1 MAEEEKKKR
10 PVFTRTVDE
19 NGKVFI
25 DCHLLPHQLKAKNSE
40 KQISGIV
47 GGRGCGKSIF
57 LSVMALREIIEGGKV
72 ILFAQDFGALMK
84 TMFRDIIERFRE
96 CELTPKVNYQQKT
109 IMFGKGEL
117 YGYSYENIES
127 VRGLSE
133 CSMLILDE
141 FAKAPIDILAVAS
154 PCLRGS
160 KRKKRIIFGTT
171 PRKGSIWNK
180 WFRDNSVDKD
190 VFTATMYDNTELDE
204 DDYKLQENA
213 IKDEN
218 AFKQEILGSILDDDV
233 EFGIIKT
240 SDYPMFRK
248 QPFGVRKLGIDCAGS
263 GGDYNVFVVSD
274 DTSVLEIVREQ
285 VADTYKM
292 YNIAA
297 DLIHKYDI
305 RRVNIDTTG
314 GFGNG
319 IMDMLKHNKTGLLVN
334 GVNFGQKSNN
344 DIYLNA
350 RAEMYFNLAEKIRN
364 GFYIEDDKV
373 KEELQYTT
381 YQINGS
387 GKTLL
392 VPKTTIKEVIG
403 RSPDTADA
411 LALSLYDSETELTPE
426 ESLNIAMSF
435 VSI

>member
-1 MAEEEKKKR
+1 MSKK

-19 NGKVFI
+19 NGKIFI
-25 DCHLLPHQLKAKNSE
+25 DCHLLPHQRDARKST

-57 LSVMALREIIEGGKV
+57 LSVMAVEEMVHGGKV

-84 TMFRDIIERFRE
+84 TMFKEILERFRE
-96 CELTPKVNYQQKT
+96 CGLNPQTNLQNKT
-109 IMFGKGEL
+109 IKIGNGEL
-117 YGYSYENIES
+117 FGYSYENIES
-127 VRGLSE
+127 VRGLSN

-141 FAKAPIDILAVAS
+141 FAVAPINILETAS

-160 KRKKRIIFGTT
+160 VRPKRIIFGTT

-180 WFRDNSVDKD
+180 WFRDTTVDKD

-204 DDYKLQENA
+204 EDYKIQEKA

-218 AFKQEILGSILDDDV
+218 AFKQEILGTILDDDV
-233 EFGIIKT
+233 EFGIIKQI
-240 SDYPMFRK
+240 DYPTIKK
-248 QPFGVRKLGIDCAGS
+248 QPFGIHTMGIDCAGS
-263 GGDYNVFVVSD
+263 GGDYNVFVVADNS
-274 DTSVLEIVREQ
+274 SILEIVREQ
-285 VADTYKM
+285 VADTYKL
-292 YNIAA
+292 YNIANN
-297 DLIHKYDI
+297 LIQKYDV
-305 RRVNIDTTG
+305 RRVNVDATG

-319 IMDMLKHNKTGLLVN
+319 IVDMLHHNKSGLIVN
-334 GVNFGQKSNN
+334 PINFGQKPKE
-344 DIYLNA
+344 DVYVNA
-350 RAEMYFNLAEKIRN
+350 RAEMYFNLANKIRE

-392 VPKTTIKEVIG
+392 VPKDNIRELIG
-403 RSPDTADA
+403 RSPDTSDA
-411 LALSLYDSETELTPE
+411 LALALYDMGTMSPQ
-426 ESLNIAMSF
+426 ESLDIAFNFSSF
-435 VSI
+435 QI

>member
-1 MAEEEKKKR
+1 MSKK

-19 NGKVFI
+19 NGKIFI
-25 DCHLLPHQLKAKNSE
+25 DCHLLPHQRDARKST

-57 LSVMALREIIEGGKV
+57 LSVMAVEEMVHGGKV

-84 TMFRDIIERFRE
+84 TMFKEILERFRE
-96 CELTPKVNYQQKT
+96 CGLTPQTNLQART
-109 IMFGKGEL
+109 IKIGKGEL

-127 VRGLSE
+127 VRGLSN

-141 FAKAPIDILAVAS
+141 FAVAPINILETAS

-160 KRKKRIIFGTT
+160 VRPKRIIFGTT

-180 WFRDNSVDKD
+180 WFRDTSIDKD

-204 DDYKLQENA
+204 EDYKLQEKA

-218 AFKQEILGSILDDDV
+218 AFKQEILGTILDDDV
-233 EFGIIKT
+233 EFGIIKQI
-240 SDYPMFRK
+240 DYPTFKK
-248 QPFGVRKLGIDCAGS
+248 QPFGIHTMGIDCAGS
-263 GGDYNVFVVSD
+263 GGDYNVFVVADNS
-274 DTSVLEIVREQ
+274 SILEIVREQ
-285 VADTYKM
+285 VADTYKL
-292 YNIAA
+292 YNIANN
-297 DLIHKYDI
+297 LIQKYDI
-305 RRVNIDTTG
+305 RRVNVDATG

-319 IMDMLKHNKTGLLVN
+319 LVDMLQHNKAGLIVN
-334 GVNFGQKSNN
+334 PINFGQKPKE
-344 DIYLNA
+344 DIYVNA
-350 RAEMYFNLAEKIRN
+350 RAEMYFNLANKIRE

-392 VPKTTIKEVIG
+392 VPKDNIRELIG
-403 RSPDTADA
+403 RSPDTSDA
-411 LALSLYDSETELTPE
+411 LALALYDMETMSPQ
-426 ESLNIAMSF
+426 ESLNIAF
-435 VSI
+435 NFTSIQI

>member
-1 MAEEEKKKR
+1 MSKK

-19 NGKVFI
+19 NGKIFI
-25 DCHLLPHQLKAKNSE
+25 DCHLLPHQRDARKST

-57 LSVMALREIIEGGKV
+57 LSVMAVEEMVHGGKV

-84 TMFRDIIERFRE
+84 TMFKEILERFRE
-96 CELTPKVNYQQKT
+96 CGLTPQTNLQNKT
-109 IMFGKGEL
+109 IKIGNGEL
-117 YGYSYENIES
+117 FGYSYENIES
-127 VRGLSE
+127 VRGLSN

-141 FAKAPIDILAVAS
+141 FAVAPINILETAS

-160 KRKKRIIFGTT
+160 VRPKRIIFGTT

-180 WFRDNSVDKD
+180 WFRDTTVDKD

-204 DDYKLQENA
+204 EDYRIQEKA

-218 AFKQEILGSILDDDV
+218 AFKQEILGTILDDDV
-233 EFGIIKT
+233 EFGIIKQI
-240 SDYPMFRK
+240 DYPTIKK
-248 QPFGVRKLGIDCAGS
+248 QPFGIHTMGIDCAGS
-263 GGDYNVFVVSD
+263 GGDYNVFVVADNS
-274 DTSVLEIVREQ
+274 SILEIVREQ
-285 VADTYKM
+285 VADTYKL
-292 YNIAA
+292 YNIANN
-297 DLIHKYDI
+297 LIQKYDI
-305 RRVNIDTTG
+305 RRVNVDATG

-319 IMDMLKHNKTGLLVN
+319 IVDMLHHNKSGLIVN
-334 GVNFGQKSNN
+334 PINFGQKPKE
-344 DIYLNA
+344 DIYVNA
-350 RAEMYFNLAEKIRN
+350 RAEMYFNLANKIRE

-392 VPKTTIKEVIG
+392 VPKDNIRELIG
-403 RSPDTADA
+403 RSPDTSDA
-411 LALSLYDSETELTPE
+411 LALALYDMGTMSPQ
-426 ESLNIAMSF
+426 ESLDIAFNFSSF
-435 VSI
+435 QI

>member
-1 MAEEEKKKR
+1 MKEKR

-19 NGKVFI
+19 NGKIFI
-25 DCHLLPHQLKAKNSE
+25 DCHLLPHQRDARKST

-57 LSVMALREIIEGGKV
+57 LSVMAVEEIVHGGKV

-84 TMFRDIIERFRE
+84 TMFKEILERFRE
-96 CELTPKVNYQQKT
+96 CGLTPQTNLQART
-109 IMFGKGEL
+109 IKIGKGEL

-127 VRGLSE
+127 VRGLSN

-141 FAKAPIDILAVAS
+141 FAVAPINILETAS

-160 KRKKRIIFGTT
+160 ERPKRIIFGTT

-180 WFRDNSVDKD
+180 WFRDTSIDKD
-190 VFTATMYDNTELDE
+190 VFTATMYDNTELDDE
-204 DDYKLQENA
+204 DYKLQEKA

-218 AFKQEILGSILDDDV
+218 AFKQEILGTILDDDV
-233 EFGIIKT
+233 EFGIIKQI
-240 SDYPMFRK
+240 DYPTFKK
-248 QPFGVRKLGIDCAGS
+248 QPFGIHTMGIDCAGS
-263 GGDYNVFVVSD
+263 GGDYNVFVVADNS
-274 DTSVLEIVREQ
+274 SILEIVREQ
-285 VADTYKM
+285 VADTYKL
-292 YNIAA
+292 YNIANN
-297 DLIHKYDI
+297 LIQKYNI
-305 RRVNIDTTG
+305 RRVNVDATG

-319 IMDMLKHNKTGLLVN
+319 IVDMLHHNKKGLIVN
-334 GVNFGQKSNN
+334 PINFGQKPKE
-344 DIYLNA
+344 DIYVNA
-350 RAEMYFNLAEKIRN
+350 RAEMYFNLANKIRE

-392 VPKTTIKEVIG
+392 VPKDNIRELIG
-403 RSPDTADA
+403 RSPDTSDA
-411 LALSLYDSETELTPE
+411 LALALYDMETMSPQ
-426 ESLNIAMSF
+426 ESLDIAFNFSSF
-435 VSI
+435 QI